1 MHLHLLG
8 TLKNNEELEM
18 AVHEWSQ
25 KQETNL
31 YKDGIFKPL
40 PRQEQIHQCVRGLC
54 VEIMTL
60 E

>member
-8 TLKNNEELEM
+8 TLKNNEELET
-18 AVHEWSQ
+18 ADHEWLQ

-31 YKDGIFKPL
+31 YKDGIFKPV
-40 PRQEQIHQCVRGLC
+40 PRHQCARGLC

>member
-8 TLKNNEELEM
+8 STFKNNEELEM

-31 YKDGIFKPL
+31 YKEGIFKPVT
-40 PRQEQIHQCVRGLC
+40 RQEIKMSGHVTYH
-54 VEIMTL
+54 INPI
-60 E
+60 

>member
-1 MHLHLLG
+1 VHLHLLG

-18 AVHEWSQ
+18 AVHKRSQ

-31 YKDGIFKPL
+31 HKDGIFKPV
-40 PRQEQIHQCVRGLC
+40 PRQEQIHQCTCGLC
-54 VEIMTL
+54 VEIMTF

>member
-25 KQETNL
+25 KQETICTKMEFSNL
-31 YKDGIFKPL
+31 CQDSNKNIKVLMD
-40 PRQEQIHQCVRGLC
+40 CVLK
-54 VEIMTL
+54 
-60 E
+60 